1 MTNAETDSP
10 EERAEGLTRNC
21 VDSIRHALD
30 HFSANYSDEYGFHN
44 QKWAILSVAHATEAF
59 CNVLLINIDRNHP
72 NGRKYPDL
80 GKAIN
85 ALKASRSPALTP
97 SEVHAIKDIFPGIER
112 QRDELMHR
120 IPPQQLDA
128 EHAALVLLALLYLV
142 RRRVGERADDLLDV
156 DTHSVFDELGVRGKD
171 GRIDK
176 GAQQRWF
183 ALAAMLAFED
193 YGPRY
198 LEHCGQ
204 CECFTKTPDR
214 GCLACFA
221 G

>member
-176 GAQQRWF
+176 
-183 ALAAMLAFED
+183 AAMLAFED

>member
-1 MTNAETDSP
+1 MTNPQTDRP
-10 EERAEGLTRNC
+10 DDRAEGLTRNC
-21 VDSIRHALD
+21 LDSIRHALD
-30 HFSANYSDEYGFHN
+30 HFSANYADEYGFHN
-44 QKWAILSVAHATEAF
+44 QKWAILSAAHATEAF
-59 CNVLLINIDRNHP
+59 CNLLLLTLDRNHP

-80 GKAIN
+80 ERAVN
-85 ALKASRSPALTP
+85 ALKASRSPALTK
-97 SEVHAIKDIFPGIER
+97 SELHAIKDIFPGIEK

-142 RRRVGERADDLLDV
+142 RRRVGERKDLLDS
-156 DTHSVFDELGVRGKD
+156 DTHSVFDELGVRGKN
-171 GRIDK
+171 GQIDRS
-176 GAQQRWF
+176 AQQRWF

-193 YGPRY
+193 YGPRH
-198 LEHCGQ
+198 LEYCSQ

-221 G
+221 D

>member
-1 MTNAETDSP
+1 MTNTQTDSP
-10 EERAEGLTRNC
+10 EQRAEGLTRNC
-21 VDSIRHALD
+21 VDSIRHALE
-30 HFSANYSDEYGFHN
+30 HFSANYGDEYGFHN
-44 QKWAILSVAHATEAF
+44 QKWAILSVAHAAEAF
-59 CNVLLINIDRNHP
+59 CNLLLISVDHNHP

-80 GKAIN
+80 GRAIN
-85 ALKASRSPALTP
+85 ALKARRSPALSK
-97 SEVHAIKDIFPGIER
+97 SELHAIKDIFPGIEK

-120 IPPQQLDA
+120 VPQQQLDA

-142 RRRVGERADDLLDV
+142 RRRVGERADALLDG
-156 DTHSVFDELGVRGKD
+156 DTHSVFDELGVGGKD
-171 GRIDK
+171 GRLDK

-198 LEHCGQ
+198 LEHCSQ

-221 G
+221 D